1 MIIVTILHHNRV
13 YISNADT
20 TVLIGKQADITAVLR
35 HKQRICLQMNLKL
48 LRLFIKPLWGLE
60 KE

>member
-20 TVLIGKQADITAVLR
+20 TVLTGWMQADVTAVLR

-48 LRLFIKPLWGLE
+48 LRLFVKPLWGLE
-60 KE
+60 E